1 MSSHDLD
8 GIRHALGIASERGYA
23 EVSIRSGDLRFS
35 AVLEPRTK
43 KRPTKAALS
52 QQDGDMEPAETLH
65 DIVAPL
71 VGYFRAAD
79 PPLEVG
85 ALVEPGSVV
94 GVVASLGDIPYAVES
109 SVSGEVIEVLVANGD
124 AVEYGQPIA
133 RVKP

>member
-35 AVLEPRTK
+35 AVLEPRSK
-43 KRPTKAALS
+43 KRSSQAPSVAQEDEADQSAALH
-52 QQDGDMEPAETLH
+52 E
-65 DIVAPL
+65 IVAPL
-71 VGYFRAAD
+71 VGYFRPAD

-85 ALVEPGSVV
+85 ATVEPGAVV

-109 SVSGEVIEVLVANGD
+109 SFSGEVVEVLVASGD

>member
-23 EVSIRSGDLRFS
+23 EVSFRSGDLRFS
-35 AVLEPRTK
+35 AVLEPRSK
-43 KRPTKAALS
+43 KRTDAVATVPRETDA
-52 QQDGDMEPAETLH
+52 EPGPMVH

-85 ALVEPGSVV
+85 ALVEPGAVV

-109 SVSGEVIEVLVANGD
+109 SFSGEVVEVLVESGD
-124 AVEYGQPIA
+124 SVEYGQPIA

>member
-35 AVLEPRTK
+35 AVLEPRSK
-43 KRPTKAALS
+43 KRSGTASPTRQEGEVELA
-52 QQDGDMEPAETLH
+52 PNLH

-85 ALVEPGSVV
+85 ATVEPGAVV

-109 SVSGEVIEVLVANGD
+109 SFSGEVVEVLVASGD